1 MPRILTYGGNKF
13 IGAYKFPDRKKPCLC
28 IQEGSSIVVY
38 GTFNTDDGANEFMNK
53 LGEFIGA
60 TIEKESEETHG

>member
-1 MPRILTYGGNKF
+1 MPRVLTYDGTKC

-28 IQEGSSIVVY
+28 IKDGSSITVY
-38 GTFNTDDGANEFMNK
+38 GTFNSDESAEKFMNE

-60 TIEKESEETHG
+60 EFEKEETEH

>member
-1 MPRILTYGGNKF
+1 MPRVLTYDGTKC

-28 IQEGSSIVVY
+28 IQDGSHITVY
-38 GTFNTDDGANEFMNK
+38 GTFNSDESAEKFMNE

-60 TIEKESEETHG
+60 KFDEEETEH